1 MNRPTNINSAG
12 MGRRHF
18 LKSAAMAPLAFSAV
32 SPNPVQA
39 AAGRARKVIFVWL
52 WGGPSQWDMFDPKPD
67 MPSTQRTPFS
77 TIPTR
82 IAGVRFTELLPR
94 LAARNNRFSLIQS
107 NLFGGQ
113 HMAWPMSGQEE
124 QTARPLEP
132 NFGSIVAK
140 HLGSSLLPPFI
151 SVMPAGRSAFAA
163 PFTHH
168 PSVGAGKLG
177 PAFNPFYVKCNTLGE
192 IEFPGELTL
201 REGMTQ
207 ARLSD
212 RRALLSQMEAAR
224 PSVESS
230 NVRSHVHNFETAY
243 RLINSPET
251 FTAFDLRRERE
262 QIRDSYGR
270 SSFGQSLLLGRRLI
284 EAGVPY
290 VQVNWC
296 NNADGLEEGSSM
308 GWDNHYHHFDSMMSY
323 QCPQFDRCLS
333 ALLDDLQD
341 RGLLESTLVVAMGEM
356 GRTGN
361 INSMGGRDHNARA
374 FSFWAG
380 GGVQPG
386 RIVAPT
392 NRGGGPTNGFVRAS
406 SVGAT
411 IAELVGLD
419 TQGRAEMNVL
429 PGAEVVHDL
438 L

>member
-1 MNRPTNINSAG
+1 MPRW
-12 MGRRHF
+12 
-18 LKSAAMAPLAFSAV
+18 AALAPLALSAANL
-32 SPNPVQA
+32 NPVQA
-39 AAGRARKVIFVWL
+39 ATGKARKVIFVWL

-67 MPSTQRTPFS
+67 APSANRTPFS

-94 LAARNNRFSLIQS
+94 LATRNDRFSLIQS
-107 NLFGGQ
+107 NLFGVQ

-124 QTARPLEP
+124 ATARPLEP

-140 HLGSSLLPPFI
+140 HLGSKLLPPFI
-151 SVMPAGRSAFAA
+151 SVMPAGRNAFAA
-163 PFTHH
+163 PFTHQ
-168 PSVGAGKLG
+168 PGVGAGKLG
-177 PAFNPFYVKCNTLGE
+177 PAFDPFYVKCNTLGE
-192 IEFPGELTL
+192 IELSGQLKLP
-201 REGMTQ
+201 EGMTP
-207 ARLSD
+207 ARFAD
-212 RRALLSQMEAAR
+212 RHALLSQLETTR
-224 PSVESS
+224 PRVESS
-230 NVRSHVHNFETAY
+230 SVQSLTHNFEMAN
-243 RLINSPET
+243 RLINAPESVA
-251 FTAFDLRRERE
+251 AFDLSKERE
-262 QIRDSYGR
+262 QIRESYGR

-308 GWDNHYHHFDSMMSY
+308 GWDNHYHHNDSMMSY

-356 GRTGN
+356 GRTAN
-361 INSMGGRDHNARA
+361 INSMGGRDHNAHA
-374 FSFWAG
+374 FTFWAG

-392 NRGGGPTNGFVRAS
+392 NRGGQPTNGMIRAS

>member
-1 MNRPTNINSAG
+1 
-12 MGRRHF
+12 
-18 LKSAAMAPLAFSAV
+18 
-32 SPNPVQA
+32 
-39 AAGRARKVIFVWL
+39 
-52 WGGPSQWDMFDPKPD
+52 
-67 MPSTQRTPFS
+67 
-77 TIPTR
+77 
-82 IAGVRFTELLPR
+82 
-94 LAARNNRFSLIQS
+94 
-107 NLFGGQ
+107 
-113 HMAWPMSGQEE
+113 
-124 QTARPLEP
+124 
-132 NFGSIVAK
+132 
-140 HLGSSLLPPFI
+140 
-151 SVMPAGRSAFAA
+151 
-163 PFTHH
+163 
-168 PSVGAGKLG
+168 
-177 PAFNPFYVKCNTLGE
+177 
-192 IEFPGELTL
+192 
-201 REGMTQ
+201 
-207 ARLSD
+207 
-212 RRALLSQMEAAR
+212 
-224 PSVESS
+224 
-230 NVRSHVHNFETAY
+230 
-243 RLINSPET
+243 
-251 FTAFDLRRERE
+251 
-262 QIRDSYGR
+262 
-270 SSFGQSLLLGRRLI
+270 GQSLLLGRRLI

-361 INSMGGRDHNARA
+361 INSMGGRDHNAHA

>member
-1 MNRPTNINSAG
+1 MNIPTDNAG
-12 MGRRHF
+12 MGRRQF
-18 LKSAAMAPLAFSAV
+18 LKSAALASLALSAANL
-32 SPNPVQA
+32 NPVQA
-39 AAGRARKVIFVWL
+39 APGRARKVIFVWL

-67 MPSTQRTPFS
+67 MPSAQRTPFS

-82 IAGVRFTELLPR
+82 IPGARFTELLPR
-94 LAARNNRFSLIQS
+94 LAARSNRFSLIQS

-113 HMAWPMSGQEE
+113 HASWPMSGQDE

-140 HLGSSLLPPFI
+140 HLGSRHLPPFI
-151 SVMPAGRSAFAA
+151 SIMPAGRSAFAA
-163 PFTHH
+163 PFTGQ
-168 PSVGAGKLG
+168 PGVGAGKLG
-177 PAFNPFYVKCNTLGE
+177 PAFNPFYVKCNILGE

-201 REGMTQ
+201 RKGMTQ

-212 RRALLSQMEAAR
+212 RRALLSQLEATR
-224 PSVESS
+224 PGMESS
-230 NVRSHVHNFETAY
+230 SVRSHLHNFETAY

-251 FTAFDLRRERE
+251 FTAFDLSKERE
-262 QIRDSYGR
+262 QIRGSYGR

-290 VQVNWC
+290 VQVNWG

-308 GWDNHYHHFDSMMSY
+308 GWDNHYHHNDSMMSY

-341 RGLLESTLVVAMGEM
+341 RGLFESTLVVAMGEM
-356 GRTGN
+356 GRTAN
-361 INSMGGRDHNARA
+361 INSMGGRDHNAHA
-374 FSFWAG
+374 FTFWAG

-392 NRGGGPTNGFVRAS
+392 NRAGQPTNGWVRAS

>member
-18 LKSAAMAPLAFSAV
+18 LKSAALAPLALSAANL
-32 SPNPVQA
+32 NPVQA
-39 AAGRARKVIFVWL
+39 APGRARKVIFVWL

-107 NLFGGQ
+107 NLFGSQ

-124 QTARPLEP
+124 ATGRPLEP

-140 HLGSSLLPPFI
+140 HLGCRLLPPFVSI
-151 SVMPAGRSAFAA
+151 MPAGRSTFGAQ
-163 PFTHH
+163 FTHH
-168 PSVGAGKLG
+168 PGVGAGKLG
-177 PAFNPFYVKCNTLGE
+177 PAFDPFYVKCNTLGE
-192 IEFPGELTL
+192 IELPGEVRLP
-201 REGMTQ
+201 ESMTQ
-207 ARLSD
+207 ARLSG
-212 RRALLSQMEAAR
+212 RRALLSQLDVTR
-224 PSVESS
+224 PRAESS
-230 NVRSHVHNFETAY
+230 SVRSHTQNFETAY
-243 RLINSPET
+243 RLINSPEA
-251 FTAFDLRRERE
+251 FTAFDLSRERE
-262 QIRDSYGR
+262 QIRESYGR

-290 VQVNWC
+290 VQVNWG

-323 QCPQFDRCLS
+323 QCPQFDRCMS

-356 GRTGN
+356 GRTAN
-361 INSMGGRDHNARA
+361 INSMGGRDHNAHA
-374 FSFWAG
+374 FTFWAG

-392 NRGGGPTNGFVRAS
+392 NRMGGAINGMIRAS

-419 TQGRAEMNVL
+419 TQGRAELNVL
-429 PGAEVVHDL
+429 PGAEVVHEL